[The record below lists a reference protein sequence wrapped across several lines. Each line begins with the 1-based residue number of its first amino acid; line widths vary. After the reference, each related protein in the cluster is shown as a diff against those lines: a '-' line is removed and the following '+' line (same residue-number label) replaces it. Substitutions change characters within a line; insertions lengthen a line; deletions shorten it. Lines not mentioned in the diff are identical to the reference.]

1 MTWLHNN
8 QFVNSS
14 DTTINWRWI
23 SNKTCIAMT
32 QHSAGVVA
40 QQKKFHLYGWCS
52 PCGGSWALRW
62 LRRVMFVLLL
72 LALFLFCACLVCMEE
87 SWKKYCVNESGLVEI
102 VLVVVMRGC
111 SNGDSKWRFGRRVP
125 TACWTLITLIGTAT
139 VHYHCWNEMLLLKL
153 IKKHHV
159 KS

>member
-32 QHSAGVVA
+32 QHSEGGGA
-40 QQKKFHLYGWCS
+40 QQLKFHLYGWCS

-62 LRRVMFVLLL
+62 LRRVMLVVLL
-72 LALFLFCACLVCMEE
+72 LALFFILRMPGVHGGIMEKILCE
-87 SWKKYCVNESGLVEI
+87 WEWTCRNGA
-102 VLVVVMRGC
+102 GC
-111 SNGDSKWRFGRRVP
+111 SYERVQQWWFQMEIWQEGP
-125 TACWTLITLIGTAT
+125 NRLLNFDHFDWNC
-139 VHYHCWNEMLLLKL
+139 HCALSLLEWDAA
-153 IKKHHV
+153 V
-159 KS
+159 ETDQETSC